1 MRSEMHAVISRI
13 RAKPEEERRH
23 ILNVSMF
30 VLGSILFFFW
40 LAAFSSSLDSL
51 ARSQPVSNAP
61 SPLQGIQGSLQS
73 FGGEWSKLKNEAVAS
88 IALVATSTPMVATST
103 GTDSSSGIASTSPN
117 VETPGILFGKAMMT
131 TASNTPNR
139 EVQSITE
146 PRTEPNYQT
155 VTSYY

>member
-61 SPLQGIQGSLQS
+61 SPIQGIQGSLQS

-88 IALVATSTPMVATST
+88 IALVATST